1 MSETKSENKTEIV
14 RVYKNVKIQSS
25 NIKTMDYDPEENLII
40 EFSNGTRYKYK
51 KVPLTI
57 VEGFLKADSK
67 GHFFALFIKGKYEF
81 EKLADK
87 KPEPPIAK

>member
-1 MSETKSENKTEIV
+1 MTETKSENKTERV

-25 NIKTMDYDPEENLII
+25 NIKTMDYDLAEDLII

-51 KVPLTI
+51 KVPL
-57 VEGFLKADSK
+57 K